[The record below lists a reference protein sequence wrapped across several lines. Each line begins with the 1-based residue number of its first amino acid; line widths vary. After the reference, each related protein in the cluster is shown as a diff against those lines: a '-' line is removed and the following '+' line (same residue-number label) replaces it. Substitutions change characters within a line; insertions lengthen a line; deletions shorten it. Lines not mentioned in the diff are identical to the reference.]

1 MNTTPPLTTEPNP
14 FETLLH
20 HETIR
25 NNCVLLLNI
34 LPNADLRTLS
44 ICYRLVKNPVASV
57 YAMQELRAHLKDYR
71 LANETART
79 VLRAF
84 GVTS

>member
-1 MNTTPPLTTEPNP
+1 MNTTSPPNTEPNP

-25 NNCVLLLNI
+25 KNCVLLLNT

-44 ICYRLVKNPVASV
+44 ICYRLVMNPVSSV
-57 YAMQELRAHLKDYR
+57 YAMQELRTHLKDYH
-71 LANETART
+71 LANSTART